1 MEYWDFWMLALAVLP
16 NFSQFT
22 KELENVNFQEKKCSK
37 MFMQNICANL
47 STENTMLELKWGQ
60 KLQNCT
66 RYSDASVNGSLSK
79 PLRGV

>member
-1 MEYWDFWMLALAVLP
+1 MCVGESICDC
-16 NFSQFT
+16 Q
-22 KELENVNFQEKKCSK
+22 NVNFQEKKCSK

-47 STENTMLELKWGQ
+47 STGNTMLELKWGQ

>member
-1 MEYWDFWMLALAVLP
+1 MEYWDFWMLALAVFP

-47 STENTMLELKWGQ
+47 STGNTMLELK
-60 KLQNCT
+60 
-66 RYSDASVNGSLSK
+66 
-79 PLRGV
+79 

>member
-47 STENTMLELKWGQ
+47 STGNTMLELK
-60 KLQNCT
+60 
-66 RYSDASVNGSLSK
+66 
-79 PLRGV
+79 